1 MAISYTALAAWAA
14 DAHAKIELIDKDAC
28 WIDVTALTDADAA
41 RMLQKVQSEASE
53 LIYDTSNK
61 RMLQTLQRMA
71 RVLQQRT
78 QLGAAL
84 VQQRLS
90 TRSQAAAALTLASLS
105 DDIILLIVGAFDQ
118 RHRGGDD
125 VPLFVA
131 VKGLGCLSWGMRQQ
145 LHRLRP
151 LVGVQS
157 LAVVQQRPAHGPW
170 RVTLLYTGQLLTE
183 AVMEQ
188 ARQGRVR
195 SIDTEVYTRI
205 GTLPTLAPAVARR
218 VVPELLGAGSSLLDL
233 ALSALVLNDTW
244 VSTFGEVAVCSV
256 VLRSLSLRCCGLRG
270 PLPELRLP
278 ALQVLKLYNNHFT
291 GGLEPL
297 RGCTALLELMLGG
310 NRLTGELGPLRSCTA
325 LRYLYLNGS
334 LLTGGLGPLR
344 GCTALRVLYL
354 HDNQLTGGLEPLQG
368 CTALR
373 MLNLED
379 NNMTGGLEPLRGCTA
394 LKIIVLNNNQ
404 LTGGLG
410 PLRACT
416 AVEVLRLNDN
426 LLTGGLEPL
435 RGFEVC
441 EENLSLENNQLV
453 LSDEDKAWILKLT
466 SGS

>member
-1 MAISYTALAAWAA
+1 MAINYTALAAWAA
-14 DAHAKIELIDKDAC
+14 DAHAKIELIDRDEC
-28 WIDVTALTDADAA
+28 WIDVIALTDADAA
-41 RMLQKVQSEASE
+41 RMLQKVQSEASG
-53 LIYDTSNK
+53 LIYDTGST

-78 QLGAAL
+78 QLGVAL

-90 TRSQAAAALTLASLS
+90 TDAALGSLRTRSQAAAALTLASLS
-105 DDIILLIVGAFDQ
+105 DDIILLIVAAFDQ

-131 VKGLGCLSWGMRQQ
+131 VKGLGCLSWGMRRQ

-170 RVTLLYTGQLLTE
+170 CVTLLYTGQLLTE

-205 GTLPTLAPAVARR
+205 DTLPTLAPAVARR

-256 VLRSLSLRCCGLRG
+256 VLRSLTLRCGLRG

-310 NRLTGELGPLRSCTA
+310 NRLTASSVRSEAARSCGTSTWTIASRRVGSSRSGAARRCGSSAWTA
-325 LRYLYLNGS
+325 
-334 LLTGGLGPLR
+334 
-344 GCTALRVLYL
+344 
-354 HDNQLTGGLEPLQG
+354 
-368 CTALR
+368 
-373 MLNLED
+373 
-379 NNMTGGLEPLRGCTA
+379 
-394 LKIIVLNNNQ
+394 
-404 LTGGLG
+404 
-410 PLRACT
+410 
-416 AVEVLRLNDN
+416 
-426 LLTGGLEPL
+426 
-435 RGFEVC
+435 
-441 EENLSLENNQLV
+441 
-453 LSDEDKAWILKLT
+453 T
-466 SGS
+466 S